1 MAEAGFCVE
10 WNSARAE
17 EAGRGDLWEAGAT
30 VWGSAHWDLKEDKKH
45 HGNRGICSWLC
56 LPRDRVSKMLSLH
69 EPQRVPPHSASLL
82 PRMVSSTLAT
92 CSHQWV
98 I

>member
-1 MAEAGFCVE
+1 MAEAGFCVQQ
-10 WNSARAE
+10 NSARAK

-30 VWGSAHWDLKEDKKH
+30 VWGSAHWGLKEDK
-45 HGNRGICSWLC
+45 NDRGIRSWFC
-56 LPRDRVSKMLSLH
+56 LPRDRVSKKLSPH
-69 EPQRVPPHSASLL
+69 EPHRVPPHSASPL
-82 PRMVSSTLAT
+82 PQMVSSMLAT